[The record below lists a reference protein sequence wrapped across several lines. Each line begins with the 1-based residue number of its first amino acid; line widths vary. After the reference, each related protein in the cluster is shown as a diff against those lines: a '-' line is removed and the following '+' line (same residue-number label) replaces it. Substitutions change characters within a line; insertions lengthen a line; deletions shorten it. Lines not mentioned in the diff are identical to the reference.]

1 MVSKLLPQT
10 SQSGKW
16 QHCAD
21 EGQICLCLGEVRFGL
36 EMRKNA
42 SEENVQ
48 WASETLLAKNGLVF
62 CTEDGALNR
71 MQWCEYVVCSGF
83 SHCVKLVVF
92 FSCTTILFASNWRRL
107 LAVSWC
113 QTAPKCS
120 ECVNVTPYLLEDH
133 GPWWCPA
140 TRRG

>member
-1 MVSKLLPQT
+1 
-10 SQSGKW
+10 
-16 QHCAD
+16 
-21 EGQICLCLGEVRFGL
+21 
-36 EMRKNA
+36 MRKNA

-92 FSCTTILFASNWRRL
+92 FLAPQFFLLQIGGDFWRSVGAKQLRSAAS
-107 LAVSWC
+107 VSM
-113 QTAPKCS
+113 
-120 ECVNVTPYLLEDH
+120 
-133 GPWWCPA
+133 
-140 TRRG
+140 